1 MIKYISFDKF
11 NKSIEKIKNDKLYN
25 KSIQAIIEEL
35 SNALKPYVKN
45 AGFYIS
51 RDEFQKISGRLLDK
65 YEKDN
70 QFFIICTML
79 AMLDY
84 ELFNK

>member
-1 MIKYISFDKF
+1 MIKYISFDEF
-11 NKSIEKIKNDKLYN
+11 NKSINKIKNDKLHN
-25 KSIQAIIEEL
+25 NTIQVIIEEL

-51 RDEFQKISGRLLDK
+51 RDEFQKITGRLLDK

-79 AMLDY
+79 AMLDH
-84 ELFNK
+84 ELFIK

>member
-11 NKSIEKIKNDKLYN
+11 NKSIDKIKNDKLYN
-25 KSIQAIIEEL
+25 NTIQMIIIVL
-35 SNALKPYVKN
+35 SDLLKPYIKN
-45 AGFYIS
+45 NGIYIS
-51 RDEFQKISGRLLDK
+51 RDDFQKITTTILDK

-79 AMLDY
+79 AMLDH
-84 ELFNK
+84 ELFIK

>member
-1 MIKYISFDKF
+1 MIKYISFVKF
-11 NKSIEKIKNDKLYN
+11 NKSIDKIKNDKLYN
-25 KSIQAIIEEL
+25 NTIQAIIEEL
-35 SNALKPYVKN
+35 CNTLRPYVKN

-51 RDEFQKISGRLLDK
+51 RDEFQKITGRLLDK

-79 AMLDY
+79 AMLDH
-84 ELFNK
+84 ELFIK